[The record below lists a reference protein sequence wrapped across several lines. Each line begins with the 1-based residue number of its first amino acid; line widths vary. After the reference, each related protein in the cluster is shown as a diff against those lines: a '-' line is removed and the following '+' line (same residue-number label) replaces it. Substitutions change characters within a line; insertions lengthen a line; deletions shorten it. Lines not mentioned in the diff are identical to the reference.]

1 MDPAPNPSP
10 EGEGLDS
17 VGTGQAKVPRFPDEA
32 GLIGVRWL
40 ERRATPLLAG
50 LAAGLAAVAAALVAG
65 GGPPQ
70 EALLAARW
78 TARTA
83 APLFL
88 IAYLA
93 STLWR
98 LWPGA
103 VTGALLKRR
112 RQWGLGFAL
121 AHSIHLAALL
131 VNIVVFRPRP
141 FASLI
146 GGGLAYAMIYL
157 MALTS
162 NDASQ
167 RRLGRAWTWLHR
179 IGIHYVWLIF
189 FIGYAT
195 RAVHEDPAYHLEGR
209 LFAPLFL
216 SALALRLF
224 ARWRPRR

>member
-1 MDPAPNPSP
+1 MN
-10 EGEGLDS
+10 
-17 VGTGQAKVPRFPDEA
+17 
-32 GLIGVRWL
+32 WL

-50 LAAGLAAVAAALVAG
+50 LAAGLVAVGAALVAG
-65 GGPPQ
+65 GAPPQ

-103 VTGALLKRR
+103 ITAALLKRR

-131 VNIVVFRPRP
+131 VNILAFRPRP
-141 FASLI
+141 VETLI
-146 GGGLAYAMIYL
+146 GGGFAYLLIYL

-167 RRLGRAWTWLHR
+167 RLLGRGWVWLHR

-189 FIGYAT
+189 FIGYAS
-195 RAVHEDPAYHLEGR
+195 RAVHADPAYHLEGR

-216 SALALRLF
+216 AALALRLF
-224 ARWRPRR
+224 ARRWPRGLRRRACP